1 METSFFQHD
10 GLKLAFYDVGAGVAV
25 LLIHGFASNARV
37 NWFDTGWADLLV
49 KNGYRVIAFDH
60 RGHGLSDKPHDPAA
74 YDPPKMAHDAL
85 ALLDHLNVPQAH
97 IIGYSMGGRVTAFLL
112 IESQVRALSAVIGGI
127 GAGLTEGTGDPAP
140 IIAALEA
147 PSISQ
152 VETQTGRL
160 FRAFADQTKSDR
172 AALAA
177 CMRSS
182 RKKILESDLADIHV
196 PVLIA
201 VGTKDEIAGAPQALA
216 NMISGAKVLE
226 IEGRDHMRAVGDPFF
241 KKGVLAFLADVEQGK
256 TKS

>member
-1 METSFFQHD
+1 MDTNFFETD
-10 GLKLAFYDVGAGVAV
+10 GLKLAFHDVGEGVPV

-49 KNGYRVIAFDH
+49 KHGYRVIAFDH

-85 ALLDHLNVPQAH
+85 ALLDHLGVLDAH
-97 IIGYSMGGRVTAFLL
+97 IMGYSMGGRVTAFIL
-112 IESQVRALSAVIGGI
+112 IEQQARARSAVIGGI

-147 PSISQ
+147 PTISQ
-152 VETQTGRL
+152 VNTPTGRL

-172 AALAA
+172 IALAA
-177 CMRSS
+177 CMKSS
-182 RKKILESDLADIHV
+182 RKKILPLQLADIRV

-201 VGTKDEIAGAPQALA
+201 VGTKDEIAGVPQKLA
-216 NMISGAKVLE
+216 DMIPGAKILN
-226 IEGRDHMRAVGDPFF
+226 IEGRDHMRAVGDPVF
-241 KKGVLAFLADVEQGK
+241 KKGVLAFWAGFEQDK
-256 TKS
+256 TKA